1 MGTNANQM
9 LHMHRAME
17 EYPPVDAQKSLAD
30 CFAAC
35 VAQQMGEQACIEYIH
50 KILGE
55 DLSGSVIPNLQ
66 IVVSKPRPE
75 TVKAE
80 TYYYIGIPT
89 NIDGEVHCGLKGGL
103 IEYPLPWETS
113 EGIFSI
119 PTTNCLGLNAVDCCD
134 AVMANVDSQG
144 ISWTDVN
151 GNCLSCWVHQEAM
164 KPVPTL
170 TGEIEYE
177 NYEVAEDQC
186 VTTQLTS
193 DEVGFVDERIQAQLA
208 SLNRTIHEYIDSP
221 AGATCAQLAQL
232 QRDLMMYGRLEYRA
246 MRQIGD
252 MLCEYCGDG
261 PLPIRFI
268 NRLKWIMAVLTGNPS
283 NVNQLI
289 IFLDHEGLVM
299 EPPKI
304 GGNRADLDGDRLDD
318 CGGDEPPSAGDVPP
332 ALFVD
337 GTSIPEG
344 AGVCDATAMSEQS
357 EAGES
362 CYSCRTCLLEECAWT
377 APAQVL
383 CHKMFNGEMTGTAG
397 EWLACLESNGATEVH
412 AGATTSNG
420 FDNWCDCAVKCEKRC
435 LKDDLSYLKDP
446 RKKECTATDMS
457 KRSEENEHCH
467 DCRVCLQKE
476 CQDTGDWFNSLVS
489 DPLIPRHWCY
499 FLLKGQRNGTPAQ
512 WLACLESDGSSDT
525 SLTNPMADN
534 ALIEENGGNRDT
546 WGDCARRCDP
556 ICQKQAPVKVI
567 ASTENPICTSTD
579 MATDSAHHSQ
589 KCFPCRQCLRRQCD
603 YWRDR
608 CELILSG
615 EVAGTEGDWAQCLHH
630 CGGGLAVRRRT
641 LVTGDEAG
649 EEERSVWCSC
659 ARECDDRCHH
669 SFLEEAM

>member
-9 LHMHRAME
+9 LHVHRAMQE
-17 EYPPVDAQKSLAD
+17 VPPVDAKKSLAD
-30 CFAAC
+30 CFSAC
-35 VAQQMGEQACIEYIH
+35 VTQQMGEQECIEYIH

-66 IVVSKPRPE
+66 IVVSKPRPDA
-75 TVKAE
+75 VKAE
-80 TYYYIGIPT
+80 SYYYIDIPT
-89 NIDGEVHCGLKGGL
+89 NVEGDVHCGLNGGL
-103 IEYPLPWETS
+103 VEYPLSWETS

-119 PTTNCLGLNAVDCCD
+119 PATNCLGLHAVECCD
-134 AVMANVDSQG
+134 AVMANVESQG
-144 ISWTDVN
+144 IARTDVN

-177 NYEVAEDQC
+177 NYEVAGDQC

-193 DEVGFVDERIQAQLA
+193 DEVALTDEGIQAEMA
-208 SLNRTIHEYIDSP
+208 SLNRTIHEYIAS
-221 AGATCAQLAQL
+221 GATCVQLAQL
-232 QRDLMMYGRLEYRA
+232 QRDLMMYGRLEYHA
-246 MRQIGD
+246 MGQIGI

-268 NRLKWIMAVLTGNPS
+268 NRLKRIMVVLTGNPS
-283 NVNQLI
+283 NVNQLV

-304 GGNRADLDGDRLDD
+304 GGNFVDLDVDRLDD
-318 CGGDEPPSAGDVPP
+318 CDGDEPPLEEEVPP
-332 ALFVD
+332 MLFGD
-337 GTSIPEG
+337 GTPIPEG
-344 AGVCDATAMSEQS
+344 VGVCDATAMSEQS

-362 CYSCRTCLLEECAWT
+362 CYSCRTCLLEECDWNV
-377 APAQVL
+377 PAQEI
-383 CHKMFNGEMTGTAG
+383 CYKMFTGEMTGTAD
-397 EWLACLESNGATEVH
+397 EWLACLESNGVTAVH
-412 AGATTSNG
+412 ADITTSNG

-467 DCRVCLQKE
+467 DCRICLQNE
-476 CQDTGDWFNSLVS
+476 CQDTGDWFNSLS
-489 DPLIPRHWCY
+489 RTDGSRHWCY
-499 FLLKGQRNGTPAQ
+499 FLLKGTRNGTPDQ

-525 SLTNPMADN
+525 LVNPEVGD
-534 ALIEENGGNRDT
+534 ALIEENGGNRYT
-546 WGDCARRCDP
+546 WGECARRCDP
-556 ICQKQAPVKVI
+556 ICQKQAVKV
-567 ASTENPICTSTD
+567 ASTEHPICTSTD

-608 CELILSG
+608 CELILEG
-615 EVAGTEGDWAQCLHH
+615 ELAGTEADWAQCLHH

-641 LVTGDEAG
+641 VVTDDEAG
-649 EEERSVWCSC
+649 EEERSVWCDC

-669 SFLEEAM
+669 SFLEEVV